1 MEFSPILIPIIL
13 FIGLFTMIIFLRKYE
28 NEERMAMIEKGI
40 TPGIANK
47 PKISPSGTLRFGLL
61 AVGAGIGLL
70 MGNFLEKALGLDEV
84 IAYFSMVLL
93 FGGGGLLVSY
103 MVQMRQDEKEKREKQ
118 REIM

>member
-1 MEFSPILIPIIL
+1 MEISPILIPIISTV
-13 FIGLFTMIIFLRKYE
+13 GLFTMIIFLRKYE

-70 MGNFLEKALGLDEV
+70 MGNFLEKSLGFNEE

-118 REIM
+118 RELM